1 MSHILEEDVDL
12 ILRVTIWFFSMLKK
26 FSLSEADAAR
36 LSETSECSHCPA
48 RFKHPEQDLL

>member
-12 ILRVTIWFFSMLKK
+12 ILRVTIWFFSVLKK
-26 FSLSEADAAR
+26 FS